1 MDSLFNNIHHII
13 QNQQGMAFL
22 AVFIGGLISAA
33 SPCVLA
39 AIPLIIGYVGGYS
52 EGNKKKAAL
61 YSLVFILGL
70 SITFTLLGAA
80 ASAMGAFF
88 GFMGRWL
95 YIGLAVIAVVMGL
108 QLMGVISIPLP
119 FQQTRTVKSK
129 GLWGA
134 FFLGLLTGTVSSPC
148 ATPVLAVILAYVSTQ
163 GDMLYGGSLLFAYAL
178 GHCALI
184 FIAGLSI
191 GLTESIVSS
200 KGIKN
205 FSLYSKRLSGAVLA
219 GRYLYRRS
227 EFLRKSLFCFGSRKL
242 QFARFRISMPLNT
255 QAKAATKSTNQ
266 DPCKRL
272 EGQSCG
278 NE

>member
-1 MDSLFNNIHHII
+1 MLSNIQSIVQNNHSL
-13 QNQQGMAFL
+13 AFF
-22 AVFIGGLISAA
+22 AVFTGGLISAA

-52 EGNKKKAAL
+52 EGNRKKAAL
-61 YSLVFILGL
+61 YSLVFVLGL
-70 SITFTLLGAA
+70 SLTFTLLGAA
-80 ASAMGAFF
+80 ASMMGGFF

-95 YIGLAVIAVVMGL
+95 NVGLAAIAVVMGL
-108 QLMGVISIPLP
+108 QLMGVLSIPLP
-119 FQQTRTVKSK
+119 FQKTRMVKSK

-163 GDMLYGGSLLFAYAL
+163 GDMLYGGSLLFVYAV

-200 KGIKN
+200 KGVKN
-205 FSLYSKRLSGAVLA
+205 FSLYSKKLSGVLLVFV
-219 GRYLYRRS
+219 GLY
-227 EFLRKSLFCFGSRKL
+227 FGITS
-242 QFARFRISMPLNT
+242 I
-255 QAKAATKSTNQ
+255 
-266 DPCKRL
+266 
-272 EGQSCG
+272 
-278 NE
+278 

>member
-1 MDSLFNNIHHII
+1 MEALLQNIQSIV
-13 QNQQGMAFL
+13 QNQHGLAFI
-22 AVFIGGLISAA
+22 AVFAGGLISAS

-61 YSLVFILGL
+61 FSLVFVLGL

-80 ASAMGAFF
+80 ASAMGQFL

-95 YIGLAVIAVVMGL
+95 YIGLAAIAILMGL
-108 QLMGVISIPLP
+108 QLMGIISIPMP
-119 FQQTRTVKSK
+119 FQKTRAVKTK
-129 GLWGA
+129 GLFGA
-134 FFLGLLTGTVSSPC
+134 FLLGLLTGTVSSPC

-163 GDMLYGGSLLFAYAL
+163 GDIIYGGSLLFVYAL

-191 GLTESIVSS
+191 GLTESLVSS

-205 FSLYSKRLSGAVLA
+205 FSMYSKRFSGVLLTLA
-219 GRYLYRRS
+219 GIY
-227 EFLRKSLFCFGSRKL
+227 
-242 QFARFRISMPLNT
+242 I
-255 QAKAATKSTNQ
+255 AATTF
-266 DPCKRL
+266 
-272 EGQSCG
+272 
-278 NE
+278 

>member
-1 MDSLFNNIHHII
+1 MDAIFNNIQNII
-13 QNQQGMAFL
+13 QNQHGLAFI

-61 YSLVFILGL
+61 FSLVFVLGL

-80 ASAMGAFF
+80 ASVMGQFL

-95 YIGLAVIAVVMGL
+95 YLGLAAIAILMGL
-108 QLMGVISIPLP
+108 QLMGIISIPLP
-119 FQQTRTVKSK
+119 FQRTRAVKTK
-129 GLWGA
+129 GLVGA
-134 FFLGLLTGTVSSPC
+134 FLLGMLTGTVSSPC

-163 GDMLYGGSLLFAYAL
+163 GDMMYGGSLLFVYAI

-191 GLTESIVSS
+191 ALTESIVSA
-200 KGIKN
+200 KGMKN
-205 FSLYSKRLSGAVLA
+205 FSLYAKKLSGALLVLV
-219 GRYLYRRS
+219 GMY
-227 EFLRKSLFCFGSRKL
+227 FG
-242 QFARFRISMPLNT
+242 I
-255 QAKAATKSTNQ
+255 TNF
-266 DPCKRL
+266 
-272 EGQSCG
+272 
-278 NE
+278 

>member
-1 MDSLFNNIHHII
+1 MESLFNNMQHMI
-13 QNQQGMAFL
+13 QNQQGLAFF
-22 AVFIGGLISAA
+22 AVFVAGLVSAA

-52 EGNKKKAAL
+52 EGNKRKAAV

-80 ASAMGAFF
+80 ASLMGGFL
-88 GFMGRWL
+88 GFMDRWL
-95 YIGLAVIAVVMGL
+95 YVGLAVIAVLMGL
-108 QLMGVISIPLP
+108 QLMGVLSIPLP
-119 FQQTRTVKSK
+119 FQKTRMVKSK

-163 GDMLYGGSLLFAYAL
+163 GDILYGGSLLFAYAL

-184 FIAGLSI
+184 FVAGLSV

-200 KGIKN
+200 QGVKN

-219 GRYLYRRS
+219 LAGIYLGVTYW
-227 EFLRKSLFCFGSRKL
+227 
-242 QFARFRISMPLNT
+242 
-255 QAKAATKSTNQ
+255 
-266 DPCKRL
+266 
-272 EGQSCG
+272 
-278 NE
+278 

>member
-1 MDSLFNNIHHII
+1 MDSLFSNIQHII
-13 QNQQGMAFL
+13 QNQMGMAFL
-22 AVFIGGLISAA
+22 AVFAAGLISAA

-52 EGNKKKAAL
+52 EGNKKKAAI

-80 ASAMGAFF
+80 ASAMGVFF
-88 GFMGRWL
+88 SFMGRWL

-108 QLMGVISIPLP
+108 QLMGVLSIPLP
-119 FQQTRTVKSK
+119 FQKTWMVKSK

-134 FFLGLLTGTVSSPC
+134 FLLGLLTGTVSSPC

-163 GDMLYGGSLLFAYAL
+163 GDILYGGSLLFAYAV

-184 FIAGLSI
+184 FVAGLSI

-200 KGIKN
+200 KGINK
-205 FSLYSKRLSGAVLA
+205 FSLYSKKFSGAVLA
-219 GRYLYRRS
+219 LAGLYIGIAN
-227 EFLRKSLFCFGSRKL
+227 F
-242 QFARFRISMPLNT
+242 
-255 QAKAATKSTNQ
+255 
-266 DPCKRL
+266 
-272 EGQSCG
+272 
-278 NE
+278 